1 MEHKKTT
8 MKKSM
13 LNLAKYYANFVVR
26 NYMHFYFKDKKN
38 MLNTKLLPHLGAP
51 QKSFFFLKKNNNN
64 N

>member
-1 MEHKKTT
+1 

-13 LNLAKYYANFVVR
+13 LNLAKYYANFVVK
-26 NYMHFYFKDKKN
+26 NYMYFYFKDKKN